1 MQLLVATWTLR
12 IALVAAFAV
21 GGVSYQAGASAID
34 CVDRALAV
42 AVGFS
47 LAGRWLLGWLEPP
60 EVRVLKMRMR
70 REAKRAKGRKAA
82 TSEQVAAARSR
93 RSASTISRSA

>member
-1 MQLLVATWTLR
+1 MQLLVSTWTLR
-12 IALVAAFAV
+12 IATVAALAV
-21 GGVSYQAGASAID
+21 GLASYQSGTPMIE

-42 AVGFS
+42 AVAFT

-60 EVRVLKMRMR
+60 EIRMLKMRRR
-70 REAKRAKGRKAA
+70 REAKRAKAMRSA
-82 TSEQVAAARSR
+82 TSDSVAAARAR

>member
-12 IALVAAFAV
+12 LSVVAALAV
-21 GGVSYQAGASAID
+21 GGVSYQAGASALD

-42 AVGFS
+42 AVGFT

-60 EVRVLKMRMR
+60 EVRMLKMRQR
-70 REAKRAKGRKAA
+70 RDARRSKKGNGAA
-82 TSEQVAAARSR
+82 GESTARGR
-93 RSASTISRSA
+93 RSASTVSRSA